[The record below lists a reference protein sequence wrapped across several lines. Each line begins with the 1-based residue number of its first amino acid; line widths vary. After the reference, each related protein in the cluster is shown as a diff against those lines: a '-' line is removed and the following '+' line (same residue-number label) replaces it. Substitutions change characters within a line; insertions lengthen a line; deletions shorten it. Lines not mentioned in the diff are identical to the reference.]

1 VTTTDPL
8 YTRAFWTAWAIHFT
22 GAMSHAMF
30 VLFPLYV
37 LHIGGDE
44 LLIGLLLGLS
54 LAVSVLVRPLVGLLL
69 DRVGRRR
76 VLLWASV
83 LNALSFP
90 PFLLTDEPGPLLW
103 ALTIFH
109 MILGGAL
116 FASYFTYAADVI
128 PSGRRIEGLAIF
140 GVAGMAPNGLAPALG
155 ETLIADYG
163 FAALFFT
170 AAAFALVSF
179 ALARLVPPR
188 EAGHERP
195 PVHPPAG
202 GGRTLLAS
210 LLPVLAATILFGAGI
225 NAAFFFVA
233 PFTRALGLARAAPF
247 FIAYATTTVTLRIL
261 GRRILGHMGTHRVAI
276 PAFAVFAVGLAGIC
290 LFPLPGSMILAGM
303 ACGAG
308 HGSLFP
314 VLNALSVSRAP
325 AHLHGVVISVHTAAL
340 DLGGVFGTPLCGAI
354 AQAFG
359 YRAMF
364 VTVAAG
370 ALCGLGIMLWDR
382 ARRA

>member
-8 YTRAFWTAWAIHFT
+8 YTRGFWTAWVIHFT

-37 LHIGGDE
+37 LHLGGDA
-44 LLIGLLLGLS
+44 LLIGLLLGIS
-54 LAVSVLVRPLVGLLL
+54 LAVSVAVRPLVGLLL

-76 VLLWASV
+76 VLLWASL

-90 PFLLTDEPGPLLW
+90 PFLLADHPGPLLW
-103 ALTIFH
+103 VLTVWH

-128 PSGRRIEGLAIF
+128 PAGRRIEGLAIF
-140 GVAGMAPNGLAPALG
+140 GVAGMAPNGLGPALG
-155 ETLIADYG
+155 EALIAEHG
-163 FAALFFT
+163 FAALFF
-170 AAAFALVSF
+170 AAAVFGLVSF
-179 ALARLVPPR
+179 ALATLVPPR
-188 EAGHERP
+188 EAGRERP
-195 PVHPPAG
+195 AVRPPAS

-233 PFTRALGLARAAPF
+233 PYTRALGLERAAPF
-247 FIAYATTTVTLRIL
+247 FISYAATTVVLRIL
-261 GRRILGHMGTHRVAI
+261 GRRILGRMGTHRVAI
-276 PAFAVFAVGLAGIC
+276 PAFAVFAIGLAGIC
-290 LFPLPGSMILAGM
+290 LFPLPGSMLLAGM

-325 AHLHGVVISVHTAAL
+325 AHLHGVVIAVHTASL
-340 DLGGVFGTPLCGAI
+340 DLGGVLGTPICGAI
-354 AQAFG
+354 ASSLG

-364 VTVAAG
+364 TTVAAG
-370 ALCGLGIMLWDR
+370 ALCGLAIMLWDR
-382 ARRA
+382 ARRY

>member
-8 YTRAFWTAWAIHFT
+8 YTRAFWTAWVIHFS

-37 LHIGGDE
+37 LHLGGDE
-44 LLIGLLLGLS
+44 LLIGLLLGVS
-54 LAVSVLVRPLVGLLL
+54 LAISVAVRPLVGMLL

-76 VLLWASV
+76 VLLWGSL

-90 PFLLTDEPGPLLW
+90 PFLLADEPGALLW
-103 ALTIFH
+103 VLTVVH

-128 PSGRRIEGLAIF
+128 PSGRRVEGLAIF

-155 ETLIADYG
+155 ETLIAAQG
-163 FAALFFT
+163 FAALFLAAT
-170 AAAFALVSF
+170 AFGLVSF
-179 ALARLVPPR
+179 VLATLVPPR
-188 EAGHERP
+188 QAGRERP
-195 PVHPPAG
+195 AVHPPAS
-202 GGRTLLAS
+202 GGRTLLSS

-233 PFTRALGLARAAPF
+233 PFTRELGIARAAPF
-247 FIAYATTTVTLRIL
+247 FIAYAATTVTLRVF
-261 GRRILGHMGTHRVAI
+261 GRRILGRMGTHRVAI
-276 PAFAVFAVGLAGIC
+276 PAFAMFAAGLAGIC
-290 LFPLPGSMILAGM
+290 LFPLPGSMVLAGM

-325 AHLHGVVISVHTAAL
+325 AHLHGVVISVHTASL
-340 DLGGVFGTPLCGAI
+340 DLGGVIGTPICGAL
-354 AQAFG
+354 AQGLG

-364 VTVAAG
+364 ATVAGG

-382 ARRA
+382 ARRT

>member
-8 YTRAFWTAWAIHFT
+8 YTRAFWTAWVIHFT

-37 LHIGGDE
+37 LRIGGDE
-44 LLIGLLLGLS
+44 LLIGLLLGVS
-54 LAVSVLVRPLVGLLL
+54 LAVSVAVRPLVGVLL

-76 VLLWASV
+76 VLLWASL

-90 PFLLTDEPGPLLW
+90 PFLLAEEPGVLLW
-103 ALTIFH
+103 VLTVTH

-128 PSGRRIEGLAIF
+128 PAGRRIEGLAIF

-155 ETLIADYG
+155 EALIAREG
-163 FAALFFT
+163 FPALFF
-170 AAAFALVSF
+170 AATGFGLVSF
-179 ALARLVPPR
+179 VLATLVPPR
-188 EAGHERP
+188 EAGVERP
-195 PVHPPAG
+195 AVQPPPG
-202 GGRTLLAS
+202 GGRALLSS
-210 LLPVLAATILFGAGI
+210 LLPVLGATILFGAGI

-233 PFTRALGLARAAPF
+233 PFTRALGLDRAAPF
-247 FIAYATTTVTLRIL
+247 FIAYAATTVTLRVF
-261 GRRILGHMGTHRVAI
+261 GRRILGRMGTHRVAI

-290 LFPLPGSMILAGM
+290 FFPLPGSMVLAGM

-340 DLGGVFGTPLCGAI
+340 DLGGVLGTPLCGAI
-354 AQAFG
+354 AHTYG

-364 VTVAAG
+364 STVAAG

-382 ARRA
+382 ARRL